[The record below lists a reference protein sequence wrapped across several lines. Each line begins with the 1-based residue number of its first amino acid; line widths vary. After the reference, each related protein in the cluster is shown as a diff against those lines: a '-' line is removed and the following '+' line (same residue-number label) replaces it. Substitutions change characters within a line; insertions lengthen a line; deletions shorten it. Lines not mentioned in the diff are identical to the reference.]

1 MLNTSQKKSDN
12 PQNGANLQTVTLLT
26 QILKSGEINLSANN
40 QNLFQLTI
48 KNKEIDLNI
57 VDNKFLKDL
66 LKGNTKSAPILEL
79 LKQLKTLAE
88 ELKNDGTTITVSYK
102 GETMLTIGSNAK
114 AQFSQLITRTK
125 KVEINNL
132 RKLIQISLS

>member
-1 MLNTSQKKSDN
+1 MLNTSQKKSDQK
-12 PQNGANLQTVTLLT
+12 QNGANLQTVTLLT

-40 QNLFQLTI
+40 QNLIQFTI
-48 KNKEIDLNI
+48 KDKVIDFNI
-57 VDNKFLKDL
+57 IDNKFLKDL

-79 LKQLKTLAE
+79 IKQLKTFAE
-88 ELKNDGTTITVSYK
+88 ELKNDGATITVSYK
-102 GETMLTIGSNAK
+102 GERMLTIGSNAK

>member
-1 MLNTSQKKSDN
+1 MLNTSQKKSD
-12 PQNGANLQTVTLLT
+12 QNGANLQTVTLLT

-40 QNLFQLTI
+40 QNLIQFTI
-48 KNKEIDLNI
+48 KDKVIDFNI
-57 VDNKFLKDL
+57 IDNKFLKDL

-79 LKQLKTLAE
+79 IKQLKTFAE
-88 ELKNDGTTITVSYK
+88 ELKNDGATITVSYK
-102 GETMLTIGSNAK
+102 GERMLTIGSNAK

>member
-1 MLNTSQKKSDN
+1 MLNTSQKKSDQN
-12 PQNGANLQTVTLLT
+12 QNGANLQTVTLLT

-40 QNLFQLTI
+40 QNLIQFTI
-48 KNKEIDLNI
+48 KDKVIDFNI
-57 VDNKFLKDL
+57 IDNKFLKDL

-88 ELKNDGTTITVSYK
+88 ELKNDGATITVSYK
-102 GETMLTIGSNAK
+102 GERMLTIGSNAK

>member
-1 MLNTSQKKSDN
+1 MLNTSQKKSDQN
-12 PQNGANLQTVTLLT
+12 QNGANLQTVTLLT

-40 QNLFQLTI
+40 QNLIQFTI
-48 KNKEIDLNI
+48 KDKVIDFNI
-57 VDNKFLKDL
+57 IDNKFLKDL

-79 LKQLKTLAE
+79 IKQLKTLAE
-88 ELKNDGTTITVSYK
+88 ELKNDGATITVSYK
-102 GETMLTIGSNAK
+102 GERMLTIGSNAK

>member
-1 MLNTSQKKSDN
+1 MLNTSQKKSDK

-132 RKLIQISLS
+132 RKLIKISLS

>member
-40 QNLFQLTI
+40 QDLIQLTI